1 MGGFAAIARTKN
13 IRAVPLASI
22 PLIFGIQQS
31 LEGLVWIS
39 PPISL
44 TYYLGMYGFLFCA
57 YSLWPILVPW
67 ATLFYEGGVKN
78 NPPLFATA
86 VIGTGVGGYFFSQLL
101 QGNVSASIVQHS
113 ICYSF
118 RPELWYGMGLS
129 YIFVV
134 VFAGLFARNYF
145 MKFFG
150 AGLAAT
156 FIFSRSVAELTY
168 VSVWCFFGALLS
180 GIIIVHI
187 LEQKKTSHLTT

>member
-1 MGGFAAIARTKN
+1 
-13 IRAVPLASI
+13 
-22 PLIFGIQQS
+22 
-31 LEGLVWIS
+31 
-39 PPISL
+39 
-44 TYYLGMYGFLFCA
+44 
-57 YSLWPILVPW
+57 
-67 ATLFYEGGVKN
+67 
-78 NPPLFATA
+78 
-86 VIGTGVGGYFFSQLL
+86 
-101 QGNVSASIVQHS
+101 
-113 ICYSF
+113 
-118 RPELWYGMGLS
+118 MGLS